1 MRIKFIIAGALA
13 VAGFT
18 FGQKPK
24 SKAEGEAYNAMAGAK
39 TPDERIKAADALLA
53 KYKDT
58 EFKAIALEQ
67 TGEAYEQKGDSVN
80 AIIYGNRSL
89 EADPKYFL
97 AMLLVARQTAQ
108 STHENDLDK
117 DDKIK
122 RTTKMANDAIAVL
135 NGASKMNPQMTD
147 EQWAGIKKELIAE
160 AHSSLG
166 VVAVTDKKYDAAIN
180 EFRTSLDNNPDPV
193 TMIRLGNTYN
203 RAGKPDDAI
212 ATLDKAL
219 ATPGLPDNVKK
230 FATDEKNV
238 SLKLKA
244 AKN

>member
-1 MRIKFIIAGALA
+1 MRTKFIIAGVLA
-13 VAGFT
+13 IAGLA

-24 SKAEGEAYNAMAGAK
+24 SKAEVEAVNAMISAQA
-39 TPDERIKAADALLA
+39 PDDKIKAVDALLA

-58 EFKAIALEQ
+58 EFKAAALEQ
-67 TGEAYEQKGDSVN
+67 AGEAYEQKGDAVN

-89 EADPKYFL
+89 EADPKYYL

-122 RTTKMANDAIAVL
+122 RTTKMANDAVAAL
-135 NGASKMNPQMTD
+135 NAAPKINPQMTD
-147 EQWAGIKKELIAE
+147 DQWTGVKKELIAQ

-166 VVAVTDKKYDAAIN
+166 VVAVADKKFDAAIN
-180 EFRTSLDNNPDPV
+180 EFKTSLDNSPDPV

-203 RAGKPDDAI
+203 RANKPDDAI
-212 ATLDKAL
+212 AALDKAL
-219 ATPGLPDNVKK
+219 ASPGLQDAVKK
-230 FATDEKNV
+230 FATEEKNV

-244 AKN
+244 AKK